1 MKTIRHY
8 EPLEIEFVKFED
20 KSVLVVSGNDH
31 DGEWCEDWGGDT
43 L

>member
-20 KSVLVVSGNDH
+20 RSILLLSGVDH
-31 DGEWCEDWGGDT
+31 DGDWIEGWGN
-43 L
+43 